1 MNLVTVHAFVSGKVQ
16 GVYYRDTVRRKA
28 LAQAISGWVRNLS
41 DGRVE
46 VMATGDPNV
55 INEFTNWLWQGS
67 PASKVSQVDWALVE
81 VVEFPGFEV
90 K

>member
-46 VMATGDPNV
+46 VMATGDFLTLSMNLQIGYGRAHQP
-55 INEFTNWLWQGS
+55 L
-67 PASKVSQVDWALVE
+67 K
-81 VVEFPGFEV
+81 
-90 K
+90 